1 MPVKYLCTGCKKSVT
16 ATKNDRYRTHTHEG
30 ERCDMSSEPIPEHV
44 LAQPAKD
51 GDDPSVPKEGLDFAV
66 CPQCDRK
73 VALTRLGFFERH
85 DTTLRGGEQCEV
97 SGVRYKHARRTEDV
111 PLPGD
116 EPKPPSAAR
125 PKVSAQQEAVQ
136 EGLAEPSLAQKLIAS
151 AERHKALEAAKTTSP
166 APTSE
171 SAPADSSPPE
181 PPPTSGVT
189 EPVTPATA
197 TASLNGPVEAV
208 AEALVETYEEEGPS
222 GEPIL
227 PLSPESTSTPPTSN
241 GSPPAEGSTSSD
253 APPGEEAD
261 ATAPEGPWR
270 LGTSFDVRFGQPFS
284 PFSQP
289 GQIPVRLKIGESM
302 SERGKEIAARLRET
316 FYAYTNR
323 NSSDNRSAQR
333 TLGPSEVGSPC
344 DRQIAM
350 KLLGVEPSNPQEGW
364 APFVGTAVHEELA
377 RMFQWANGAQS
388 GRYEVEMRLSF
399 GNPLVPKGTG
409 DLLDRVMMMFL
420 DHKLMGRWSLD
431 KLIQQGPSET
441 YRTQVHVYGY
451 GAELAGEKVK
461 EVAII
466 GWPRQESS
474 LDKLYVHVEKYDRQ
488 IALDALKRVQD
499 IATEVRYRSGEIAS
513 NGFVSDRPLEVAQTF
528 PAGDDCKWCP
538 FHLKGDKEMRRG
550 CPGK

>member
-1 MPVKYLCTGCKKSVT
+1 MAVKYLCTGCKKSVT

-30 ERCDMSSEPIPEHV
+30 ERCDMSSELIPEHV
-44 LAQPAKD
+44 LAQPAED

-66 CPQCDRK
+66 CPQCERK
-73 VALTRLGFFERH
+73 VALTRLGFFEQH

-125 PKVSAQQEAVQ
+125 PAVSAQEEVVQ
-136 EGLAEPSLAQKLIAS
+136 AGLAKPSLAQKLIAA

-171 SAPADSSPPE
+171 SAPADSSPPA
-181 PPPTSGVT
+181 PPPTSGAM
-189 EPVTPATA
+189 EPATPPSA
-197 TASLNGPVEAV
+197 TAATDP
-208 AEALVETYEEEGPS
+208 
-222 GEPIL
+222 
-227 PLSPESTSTPPTSN
+227 SPESTSTPGTSG
-241 GSPPAEGSTSSD
+241 GSSPATEPGTSSD
-253 APPGEEAD
+253 APGAPAESASAD
-261 ATAPEGPWR
+261 SGPWR
-270 LGTSFDVRFGQPFS
+270 LAPAVSALFGQPFS

-289 GQIPVRLKIGESM
+289 GEIPVRLKIGESM

-323 NSSDNRSAQR
+323 NTSDNRSAQR
-333 TLGPSEVGSPC
+333 TLGPSEVGSEC

-350 KLLGVEPSNPQEGW
+350 KLLGVTPANPQEGW

-409 DLLDRVMMMFL
+409 DLLDRVMMMFI

-431 KLIQQGPSET
+431 KLIQNGPSQT
-441 YRTQVHVYGY
+441 YRKQVHIYGY

-513 NGFVSDRPLEVAQTF
+513 NGFVSDNPLRVAATF

>member
-16 ATKNDRYRTHTHEG
+16 ATKSDRYRTHTHEG

-44 LAQPAKD
+44 LAQPAED

-73 VALTRLGFFERH
+73 VALTRLGFFETH
-85 DTTLRGGEQCEV
+85 DTTLRGGERCEV

-125 PKVSAQQEAVQ
+125 PKVSAQEEAVQ
-136 EGLAEPSLAQKLIAS
+136 EGLAEPSLAQKLLAA
-151 AERHKALEAAKTTSP
+151 AERHKALEAAETTSP
-166 APTSE
+166 ASTSE
-171 SAPADSSPPE
+171 SAGADSSPPE
-181 PPPTSGVT
+181 PPSPSSAT
-189 EPVTPATA
+189 EPATPPSAA
-197 TASLNGPVEAV
+197 
-208 AEALVETYEEEGPS
+208 VETAG
-222 GEPIL
+222 
-227 PLSPESTSTPPTSN
+227 SPESTSTSPDSKPPL
-241 GSPPAEGSTSSD
+241 PAEESGTSSD
-253 APPGEEAD
+253 APGAPGESASAD
-261 ATAPEGPWR
+261 SGPWR
-270 LGTSFDVRFGQPFS
+270 LAPAVSEVFGQPFS

-289 GQIPVRLKIGESM
+289 GEIPVRLKIGESM
-302 SERGKEIAARLRET
+302 TERGKEIAARLRET

-333 TLGPSEVGSPC
+333 RLGPSEIGTPC

-350 KLLGVEPSNPQEGW
+350 KLLGVRPVNPQEGW
-364 APFVGTAVHEELA
+364 APFVGTAVHVSLA
-377 RMFQWANGAQS
+377 EMFEWANGAGS
-388 GRYEVEMRLSF
+388 GRYHTEIPVELPSE
-399 GNPLVPKGTG
+399 LVPRGTL
-409 DLLDRVMMMFL
+409 DLYDGVLYMVD

-431 KLIQQGPSET
+431 KLIQNGPSET
-441 YRTQVHVYGY
+441 YRVQLHSYGL
-451 GAELAGEKVK
+451 GAERAGFKVK
-461 EVAII
+461 EVALI

-513 NGFVSDRPLEVAQTF
+513 NGFVSDRPLEVARTF
-528 PAGDDCKWCP
+528 PVATPDSCRWCP

>member
-1 MPVKYLCTGCKKSVT
+1 MTVKYLCTGCKKSVT
-16 ATKNDRYRTHTHEG
+16 ATKSDRYRTHTHDG

-44 LAQPAKD
+44 LAQPAQD
-51 GDDPSVPKEGLDFAV
+51 GDDPGVPKEGLDFAV

-73 VALTRLGFFERH
+73 VALTRLGFFETH

-125 PKVSAQQEAVQ
+125 PKVSAQQEVTQ
-136 EGLAEPSLAQKLIAS
+136 EGLAEPSLAQKLMAA
-151 AERHKALEAAKTTSP
+151 AERHKVLEAAKTTSP

-181 PPPTSGVT
+181 LPPTSGAT
-189 EPVTPATA
+189 EPATPAPVPAA
-197 TASLNGPVEAV
+197 TD
-208 AEALVETYEEEGPS
+208 PS
-222 GEPIL
+222 PGL
-227 PLSPESTSTPPTSN
+227 TSTPG
-241 GSPPAEGSTSSD
+241 GSPAPSSKPSTPGTGTSSD
-253 APPGEEAD
+253 APGAPAESASAD
-261 ATAPEGPWR
+261 SGPWR
-270 LGTSFDVRFGQPFS
+270 LAPAVSEVFGQPFS

-289 GQIPVRLKIGESM
+289 GEIPVRLKLADSM

-333 TLGPSEVGSPC
+333 TLGPSEIGSEC

-350 KLLGVEPSNPQEGW
+350 KLLGIEPANPQEGW

-431 KLIQQGPSET
+431 KLIQNGPSQT
-441 YRTQVHVYGY
+441 YRVQLHTYGY

-461 EVAII
+461 EVALI

>member
-1 MPVKYLCTGCKKSVT
+1 MTVKYLCTGCKKSVT

-30 ERCDMSSEPIPEHV
+30 ERCDMSAEPIPEHV
-44 LAQPAKD
+44 LAQPAED

-73 VALTRLGFFERH
+73 VALTRLGFFEQH
-85 DTTLRGGEQCEV
+85 DTTLRGGERCEV

-116 EPKPPSAAR
+116 EAKPLSAAR
-125 PKVSAQQEAVQ
+125 PAVSNQEEAVKA
-136 EGLAEPSLAQKLIAS
+136 GLAQPTLSEKLLAA
-151 AERHKALEAAKTTSP
+151 AERHKALEASRSTSP
-166 APTSE
+166 ASTPE
-171 SAPADSSPPE
+171 SAPVDSSPPA
-181 PPPTSGVT
+181 PPKPSGAT
-189 EPVTPATA
+189 EPATPAPAPAA
-197 TASLNGPVEAV
+197 TDP
-208 AEALVETYEEEGPS
+208 
-222 GEPIL
+222 
-227 PLSPESTSTPPTSN
+227 SPESTSTPPTSN
-241 GSPPAEGSTSSD
+241 EPSPATESGTPSD
-253 APPGEEAD
+253 APG
-261 ATAPEGPWR
+261 APEESVSAGSGPWR
-270 LGTSFDVRFGQPFS
+270 LAPAVSALFGQPFS

-289 GQIPVRLKIGESM
+289 GEIPVRLKIGESM

-323 NSSDNRSAQR
+323 NTSDNRSAQR
-333 TLGPSEVGSPC
+333 TLGPSEIGSEC

-431 KLIQQGPSET
+431 KLIQNGPSQT
-441 YRTQVHVYGY
+441 YRVQLHTYGY
-451 GAELAGEKVK
+451 GAELAGEKIK
-461 EVAII
+461 EVALI

-474 LDKLYVHVEKYDRQ
+474 LDKLYVHVEKYDRR

-513 NGFVSDRPLEVAQTF
+513 NGFVSDSPLEVARTF